1 MSLHVASTTAYLPL
15 SLFLSFSPSGAMFFV
30 CHLYGIPSVFYYYR
44 VCRLFDALAVVVH
57 NSPNWSLFTQLW
69 WTQKLTQKPLHTP
82 VHTQTDS
89 KGVWQTDTKG
99 RWATAF
105 IIISLAETGRGKAI
119 FAADV
124 DKWVDFVFQLKWL
137 KCEAALCVC
146 LSLFPPLS
154 PSLSVSLLKGAKRFS
169 FPKTCSWPLNFA
181 WQLQLHS
188 VSSVLAA
195 RKLIRQLWCRD
206 QSKFAPAE
214 TSASSSCN
222 LALKSC
228 HRRRRVK

>member
-1 MSLHVASTTAYLPL
+1 MSLHVASATASLSL
-15 SLFLSFSPSGAMFFV
+15 SLFYLSL
-30 CHLYGIPSVFYYYR
+30 HLLQCSLSVIFMAYPQCFITTGYVR
-44 VCRLFDALAVVVH
+44 RLFDALAVVVH

-69 WTQKLTQKPLHTP
+69 WTQKLTQKPSHTH

-137 KCEAALCVC
+137 KCEAALCLC
-146 LSLFPPLS
+146 LSLP
-154 PSLSVSLLKGAKRFS
+154 PSLHISLCLSLER
-169 FPKTCSWPLNFA
+169 C
-181 WQLQLHS
+181 
-188 VSSVLAA
+188 
-195 RKLIRQLWCRD
+195 
-206 QSKFAPAE
+206 
-214 TSASSSCN
+214 
-222 LALKSC
+222 
-228 HRRRRVK
+228 

>member
-1 MSLHVASTTAYLPL
+1 MSLHVASATASPL
-15 SLFLSFSPSGAMFFV
+15 FICIFLSIFV
-30 CHLYGIPSVFYYYR
+30 CHFYGIPSVFYYYR

-69 WTQKLTQKPLHTP
+69 WTQKLTQKPSHTH
-82 VHTQTDS
+82 VDTQTDS

-146 LSLFPPLS
+146 LSLPLYLS
-154 PSLSVSLLKGAKRFS
+154 FFLSLSWKVLNVLA
-169 FPKTCSWPLNFA
+169 FPKLVRG
-181 WQLQLHS
+181 H
-188 VSSVLAA
+188 
-195 RKLIRQLWCRD
+195 
-206 QSKFAPAE
+206 
-214 TSASSSCN
+214 
-222 LALKSC
+222 
-228 HRRRRVK
+228 